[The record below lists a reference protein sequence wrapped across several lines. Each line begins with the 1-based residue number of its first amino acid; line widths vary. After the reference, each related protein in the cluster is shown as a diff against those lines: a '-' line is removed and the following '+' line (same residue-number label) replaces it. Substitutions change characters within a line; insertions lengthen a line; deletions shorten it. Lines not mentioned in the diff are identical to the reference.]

1 MSNSKKTKQMKKSKF
16 TENQIVQALKE
27 HEAGKNV
34 DDICRQLGIN
44 REVVLDSMIS
54 SNLNQVREQTSKWM
68 EDYNEKHP
76 HSSLSDLSPRGFLNS
91 KAKKKMST
99 LAL

>member
-1 MSNSKKTKQMKKSKF
+1 MKKSKF
-16 TENQIVQALKE
+16 TESQIVQALKE

-54 SNLNQVREQTSKWM
+54 SNLNQVREQTSNWM
-68 EDYNEKHP
+68 EDYKEKHP
-76 HSSLSDLSPRGFLNS
+76 YSSLSDLSPREFLNS